1 MISIDGPPIHDFN
14 FQETF
19 SKWAS
24 KKERRSF
31 NNMYL
36 KEAKIERLGQGGR
49 KLITN
54 VENEDEPQNCAE
66 GHVDDYN
73 MI

>member
-1 MISIDGPPIHDFN
+1 MILIFKKPSQSGCP
-14 FQETF
+14 
-19 SKWAS
+19 

-36 KEAKIERLGQGGR
+36 KEAKLERMGQCGR

-54 VENEDEPQNCAE
+54 VENEDEPKNCTE

-73 MI
+73 RI

>member
-1 MISIDGPPIHDFN
+1 MISIYDFN
-14 FQETF
+14 FEETF
-19 SKWAS
+19 SKWVF